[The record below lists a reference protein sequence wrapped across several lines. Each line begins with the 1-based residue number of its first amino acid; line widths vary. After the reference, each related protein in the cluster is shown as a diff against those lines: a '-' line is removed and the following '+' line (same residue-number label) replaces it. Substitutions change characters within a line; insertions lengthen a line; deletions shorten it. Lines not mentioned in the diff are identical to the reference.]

1 MVNPTRTIKVN
12 LLNSVDGNRMDL
24 KNGNFEVKVN
34 GELDQHSFYF
44 DVLLETDA
52 NRSMIISNQVLL
64 FKPDFS
70 RRYLINLGSFAP
82 QGLWWNRRIFIES
95 EKDSGNYHAFLY
107 AHLENENS
115 EIQKEFL
122 GYATLDKI
130 NDENASNSLSEY
142 RLSIPINLT
151 RFFHNKIIFIEL
163 NIYQYEESKYSLD
176 TLKIANETKDICT
189 ICLDPIIESQ
199 FIIKLHGENGNKSA
213 HIFHKDCVKK
223 WFDNCIRELRCPFCN
238 QGLKSV
244 MTVLVPSRFE
254 RVPDSF
260 SNLYFN
266 SISKLFQISN
276 GSNADDAFKQKQAEF
291 GIKYIMKYLREKEE
305 KLKMRPTFKQS
316 QSCIPVNSL
325 PVQIRDGQRRPQ
337 KFRHYD

>member
-1 MVNPTRTIKVN
+1 MKASKVEN
-12 LLNSVDGNRMDL
+12 FVKNDALASVEGRRRKHRHLFN
-24 KNGNFEVKVN
+24 
-34 GELDQHSFYF
+34 F
-44 DVLLETDA
+44 DVFVETEN
-52 NRSMIISNQVLL
+52 NRLIIISNQVFL

-107 AHLENENS
+107 AQLDKENS
-115 EIQKEFL
+115 EIQKKFL
-122 GYATLDKI
+122 GYATLAKI

-151 RFFHNKIIFIEL
+151 RFFNNKIIFTEL

-176 TLKIANETKDICT
+176 TLKIANETKDMCI

-199 FIIKLHGENGNKSA
+199 FIIKLHGENGDKSA
-213 HIFHKDCVKK
+213 HIFHKDCIKS
-223 WFDNCIRELRCPFCN
+223 WFEYCIGKLRCPYCN
-238 QGLKSV
+238 QELKSI
-244 MTVLVPSRFE
+244 MTVVVPPRFE

-266 SISKLFQISN
+266 SISELFQISN
-276 GSNADDAFKQKQAEF
+276 GSNADDSFKRRQAEF
-291 GIKYIMKYLREKEE
+291 GIKLIVTRLEEKEE
-305 KLKMRPTFKQS
+305 KKNLLKLEAK
-316 QSCIPVNSL
+316 N
-325 PVQIRDGQRRPQ
+325 
-337 KFRHYD
+337 